1 MAELNLA
8 HGTGRRKT
16 SVARVYLR
24 NGKGNITVNGRTLET
39 YFALES
45 LRQRVVQPLEIT
57 DTVQSYDILINVKG
71 GGTTGQSDACRH
83 GIARALLMLDGD
95 NRAALRTNGMLT
107 RDSRMTERKKYGQRG
122 ARRRF
127 QFSKR

>member
-39 YFALES
+39 DFALES

>member
-1 MAELNLA
+1 M
-8 HGTGRRKT
+8 
-16 SVARVYLR
+16 
-24 NGKGNITVNGRTLET
+24 NGRTLET